1 MNAELTELVFI
12 LDRRVQWVDWR
23 ATQSVDLTG

>member
-12 LDRRVQWVDWR
+12 LDRSGSNEVTDILDEMGDR
-23 ATQSVDLTG
+23 